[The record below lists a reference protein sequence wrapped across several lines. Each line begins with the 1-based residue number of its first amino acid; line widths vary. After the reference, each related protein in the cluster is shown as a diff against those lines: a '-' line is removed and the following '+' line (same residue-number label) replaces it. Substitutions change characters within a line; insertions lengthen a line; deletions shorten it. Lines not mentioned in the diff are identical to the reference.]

1 MSDIAL
7 PLAAWLLTY
16 ALHSTLLL
24 CAAALLA
31 RRLRGEAWRETLWK
45 AALVGGLLTATAQAV
60 SGYQPPVGRWA
71 LAPAAGSA
79 TPAPVRTVASTGP
92 EQTR

>member
-71 LAPAAGSA
+71 LRSTVLPSRHVPAGGS
-79 TPAPVRTVASTGP
+79 
-92 EQTR
+92 

>member
-1 MSDIAL
+1 MTGIAL

-31 RRLRGEAWRETLWK
+31 RRVRGEAWRETLW
-45 AALVGGLLTATAQAV
+45 
-60 SGYQPPVGRWA
+60 
-71 LAPAAGSA
+71 
-79 TPAPVRTVASTGP
+79 
-92 EQTR
+92 